1 MRPQRPKRYGDGYL
15 KKTRPFWTDCERHV
29 PSDAIENLYFT
40 RINNPVAKQA
50 EK

>member
-1 MRPQRPKRYGDGYL
+1 VQKRDA
-15 KKTRPFWTDCERHV
+15 V
-29 PSDAIENLYFT
+29 SDDESGWVQGTCIENLYFT